1 VKIYPFVDLVDSP
14 KMDDPRCIVSVR
26 SFEADGEM
34 GDRRLPADSKRI
46 RQIQEQALQKMRVKI
61 DKRNEPSAALAE

>member
-1 VKIYPFVDLVDSP
+1 MLQ
-14 KMDDPRCIVSVR
+14 
-26 SFEADGEM
+26 
-34 GDRRLPADSKRI
+34 RI